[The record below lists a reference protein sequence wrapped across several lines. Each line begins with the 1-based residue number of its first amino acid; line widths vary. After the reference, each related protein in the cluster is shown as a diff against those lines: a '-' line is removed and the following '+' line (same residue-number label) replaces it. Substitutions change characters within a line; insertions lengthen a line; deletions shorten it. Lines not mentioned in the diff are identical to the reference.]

1 MPKSII
7 GESFKP
13 YVANQIKIRQQKLNN
28 NSSRDQD
35 LLKYINNKTS
45 WIRLSSGVNV
55 ASDKLVE
62 LGLPEALSDNK
73 LAISNILFSS
83 YQYVNPG
90 EDSNSWGGRFTAGVG
105 YSVLGG
111 NGYNSLYSYGFNSNS
126 DYGFVPPPGIKSIDI
141 KALNRGSLREA
152 KVEIE
157 CHSLS
162 QFVVIEALY
171 LRLKYSMLL
180 EWGHTFWYDNTGN
193 LKSNMPDWV
202 HKGFLQG
209 HYDQDKVLEILE
221 QQRQEYCGNYDGFL
235 GYVRNFEW
243 SLRKDGGYNIT
254 LDLIS
259 IGDVIES
266 LKVNTNYPA
275 AKSSDATS
283 VEGSSEVIANK
294 DRSTIHQILYAIKE
308 EINKI
313 GYLDGFNG
321 GGRSSLTASDI
332 VRITKNNSKYD
343 LIKPNYFDPK
353 EVTDWDKA
361 SNILAYQ
368 EAIKAEFTAIN
379 TSEDGDAT
387 GGTFYYIKLG
397 TLLRIVESFL
407 LKYDTSKTDANNT
420 SKPIFYID
428 HDFDNNICLTIPRQ
442 ISLDP
447 KVCLLKASVNPNTPT
462 NISKIIKTTSITYT
476 NNVPKVLEEIIDVLP
491 EGVTLNTP
499 IKLDI
504 STYTDE
510 KNVTRDVRSAFV
522 NYTEVN
528 STSNNLYNNLKENQG
543 GILNGLGDYFRV
555 NNYAF
560 LGRFMHIHVN
570 TDYISTVLS
579 DNIDEDGKVSVYDFL
594 SQLMKGIQT
603 AIGSINSFEIV
614 YDELTNYFTIRDNST
629 LPGANGYL
637 KELYP
642 DLAASGSFDIKPTEI
657 NAHLLTSNSGSF
669 VLDVGVKSK
678 LDNKF
683 ASQISIGAQ
692 KNGNQV
698 GENATALSKLNFG
711 FEDRV
716 IREKSDVISKGSEEG
731 AETTE
736 GEGKKTKSPEEVY
749 KDNLLLFNKFIINI
763 NIGSVTSED
772 ISNSTQNIIDLFKY
786 ELGYYTQQG
795 NIGGVGF
802 IPIDLNLTVDGLS
815 GPRIYESYTIDDTTL
830 PVHYKNNVQF
840 ITVGLSHKIDSNG
853 WVTMLDS
860 ISGPK
865 QDDLKQILFPVNNN
879 DDKKA
884 GKYGKEGGCSSL
896 PSTKLNVAES
906 VLKEAN
912 IRGIKDKNRLTCLLT
927 VAYAETRFTLRKTE
941 DFNYRADRIGTGTS
955 TNWNGDASVIFK
967 DSLAKAGVD
976 VPNGLEKILT
986 NSSDSLANYVY
997 ANRGKNGGPSSKE
1010 GSKYIGRGITQTT
1023 FKSGYQVTQDTLK
1036 KYNINIDLISNPEN
1050 IFQYEIPVLVI
1061 GKLEGLYG
1069 KKLSSGVDYINNA
1082 TNIAQTQNGGGKAA
1096 SDNYIAAL
1104 DCINNNPEIQE
1115 LISKYS

>member
-13 YVANQIKIRQQKLNN
+13 YVADQIKIRQQKLNN
-28 NSSRDQD
+28 NSLRDQD

-55 ASDKLVE
+55 TSTKLKE

-73 LAISNILFSS
+73 LAISNVLFSS

-90 EDSNSWGGRFTAGVG
+90 SNSDDWRGRFTAGVG
-105 YSVLGG
+105 YSALGS
-111 NGYNSLYSYGFNSNS
+111 NGYDSLNSYGFNSNS
-126 DYGFVPPPGIKSIDI
+126 DYGLVPPPGIKSIDI

-162 QFVVIEALY
+162 QFIVIEALY
-171 LRLKYSMLL
+171 LKLKYSMLL
-180 EWGHTFWYDNTGN
+180 EWGHTLWYNNTGN
-193 LKSNMPDWV
+193 LQSNMPDWV

-209 HYDQDKVLEILE
+209 HYDQDKVLEVLE

-243 SLRKDGGYNIT
+243 SLRKDGGYDIT

-266 LKVNTNYPA
+266 LKVNTNYPT
-275 AKSSDATS
+275 AKTSNTTSTESSDK
-283 VEGSSEVIANK
+283 EIANK

-308 EINKI
+308 EIDLAG

-321 GGRSSLTASDI
+321 GGRSSLTASEI

-343 LIKPNYFDPK
+343 LKRPNYFDPK
-353 EVTDWDKA
+353 EITDWNKP

-397 TLLRIVESFL
+397 TLLRIIESFL
-407 LKYDTSKTDANNT
+407 LKYDTSKTDANNNT

-428 HDFDNNICLTIPRQ
+428 HDFDNNICLTIPKQ

-447 KVCLLKASVNPNTPT
+447 KVCILKANLDKSITPT
-462 NISKIIKTTSITYT
+462 TQIVKVTITQSGV
-476 NNVPKVLEEIIDVLP
+476 NSSEITEIVESVP
-491 EGVTLNTP
+491 EGKELNQQYLIATAPNYAVYEEYRLVTSTGREEAS
-499 IKLDI
+499 IK
-504 STYTDE
+504 
-510 KNVTRDVRSAFV
+510 
-522 NYTEVN
+522 
-528 STSNNLYNNLKENQG
+528 
-543 GILNGLGDYFRV
+543 GILDGLGNYFRV
-555 NNYAF
+555 NSYPF
-560 LGRFMHIHVN
+560 LGKFMHIHVN

-579 DNIDEDGKVSVYDFL
+579 NNIDEDGKVSVYDFL
-594 SQLMKGIQT
+594 TQLMKGIQT
-603 AIGSINSFEIV
+603 AIGSINNFEVV
-614 YDELTNYFTIRDNST
+614 YDELTNYFIIRDNST
-629 LPGANGYL
+629 LPGANEYL

-669 VLDVGVKSK
+669 VLDVGIKSK

-692 KNGNQV
+692 ANGNQV
-698 GENATALSKLNFG
+698 GENATALSKLNLG

-716 IREKSDVISKGSEEG
+716 IREKSDIISKESEE
-731 AETTE
+731 TNIE
-736 GEGKKTKSPEEVY
+736 GEEKKTKSPEEVY
-749 KDNLLLFNKFIINI
+749 KDNLLLFNNFIVNI
-763 NIGSVTSED
+763 NNGSITSDD

-786 ELGYYTQQG
+786 ELGYYTQQN

-840 ITVGLSHKIDSNG
+840 ITVGVSHKVDNSG

-865 QDDLKQILFPVNNN
+865 QDDLIKLIVSQPV
-879 DDKKA
+879 
-884 GKYGKEGGCSSL
+884 
-896 PSTKLNVAES
+896 
-906 VLKEAN
+906 
-912 IRGIKDKNRLTCLLT
+912 
-927 VAYAETRFTLRKTE
+927 
-941 DFNYRADRIGTGTS
+941 IGTQA
-955 TNWNGDASVIFK
+955 TNITNITPVSIDPSRNLYNEAIKFK
-967 DSLAKAGVD
+967 
-976 VPNGLEKILT
+976 
-986 NSSDSLANYVY
+986 NYVY
-997 ANRGKNGGPSSKE
+997 QLGAKGENVTVNKGNNKGKSFNAIDCSGFVNKVLGTSLGNSETTTIRGNNFRQVSKLNLSILKEGDVIGIDKADYDYDKGRVYGIDHILIVVKNPNTNQLEVWESNGPSV
-1010 GSKYIGRGITQTT
+1010 SKY
-1023 FKSGYQVTQDTLK
+1023 
-1036 KYNINIDLISNPEN
+1036 
-1050 IFQYEIPVLVI
+1050 
-1061 GKLEGLYG
+1061 
-1069 KKLSSGVDYINNA
+1069 
-1082 TNIAQTQNGGGKAA
+1082 
-1096 SDNYIAAL
+1096 
-1104 DCINNNPEIQE
+1104 NNNEASSYGGVRNTPISTKITE
-1115 LISKYS
+1115 LNNKSKKIFVSSFLA